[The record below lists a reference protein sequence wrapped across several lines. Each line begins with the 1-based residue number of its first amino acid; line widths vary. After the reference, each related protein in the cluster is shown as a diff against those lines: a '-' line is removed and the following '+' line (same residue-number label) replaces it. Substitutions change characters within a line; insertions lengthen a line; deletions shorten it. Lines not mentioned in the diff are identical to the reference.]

1 MEIINKK
8 LNQLNDMWIN
18 YIWEIEILKSIVSDK
33 KEVWKNY
40 FADIIIYF
48 EDTLEII
55 DKKYDINKQNKET
68 ILEFIAV
75 MQIIYVQQDLMD
87 EILKMF
93 KLECSKKEDK
103 NPNRQIRNELVGHPI
118 SRDRREKL
126 ISSSIFGYD
135 IEQEKVCYTKYDL
148 CSESFKYEKI
158 YYDLENIVDTHK
170 KYLNKYLDI
179 IINKIEIEIRKQLK
193 ELKDKN
199 KMLVNKKYETKE
211 EFDEFIQSVENYFPL
226 NNLNYINKDILKQ
239 CYMKKEEHIRYKYF
253 IEKSIQEIIDTAK
266 EIEKN
271 LEEELN
277 KKIHNDDFREINF
290 KIYNEVISNI
300 KLIGVKNEKKEISF
314 KDNMI
319 YYFEKM
325 YEKKGELGINIL
337 KKEFIEDKKVYDELI
352 NMENNLSNDSEYY
365 VSLEYIK
372 KLIDYK

>member
-1 MEIINKK
+1 M
-8 LNQLNDMWIN
+8 
-18 YIWEIEILKSIVSDK
+18 
-33 KEVWKNY
+33 
-40 FADIIIYF
+40 
-48 EDTLEII
+48 
-55 DKKYDINKQNKET
+55 
-68 ILEFIAV
+68 
-75 MQIIYVQQDLMD
+75 
-87 EILKMF
+87 
-93 KLECSKKEDK
+93 
-103 NPNRQIRNELVGHPI
+103 
-118 SRDRREKL
+118 
-126 ISSSIFGYD
+126 
-135 IEQEKVCYTKYDL
+135 
-148 CSESFKYEKI
+148 
-158 YYDLENIVDTHK
+158 
-170 KYLNKYLDI
+170 
-179 IINKIEIEIRKQLK
+179 
-193 ELKDKN
+193 
-199 KMLVNKKYETKE
+199 KE

-277 KKIHNDDFREINF
+277 KKIHNDDCVEINF